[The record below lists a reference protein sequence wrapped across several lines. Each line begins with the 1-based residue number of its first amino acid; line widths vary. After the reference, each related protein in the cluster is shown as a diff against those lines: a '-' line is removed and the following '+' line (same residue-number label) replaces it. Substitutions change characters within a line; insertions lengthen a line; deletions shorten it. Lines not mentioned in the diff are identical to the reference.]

1 MKYNYS
7 EMSRKYRTFVPDME
21 TKIETTNTG
30 GKVLAY
36 DGDELVGRLEF
47 SFKGNVLSIDHTY
60 AYKEGMGV
68 GESACQCCQRLCHQ
82 QGTPHPAPLLIRRC
96 LVPEA
101 STVSGNSRISDLT
114 FRIQLYFPRL
124 WTSSTNRFISQYSED
139 GRSEVKKSISCFW
152 FSNLP
157 I

>member
-1 MKYNYS
+1 MQRYTT
-7 EMSRKYRTFVPDME
+7 ELSRKSRTFVPDME

-68 GESACQCCQRLCHQ
+68 GSLLVSAVNDYAINRGLRILPLCSFAAVWYQR
-82 QGTPHPAPLLIRRC
+82 HPQFQEIL
-96 LVPEA
+96 E
-101 STVSGNSRISDLT
+101 
-114 FRIQLYFPRL
+114 
-124 WTSSTNRFISQYSED
+124 
-139 GRSEVKKSISCFW
+139 
-152 FSNLP
+152 
-157 I
+157 